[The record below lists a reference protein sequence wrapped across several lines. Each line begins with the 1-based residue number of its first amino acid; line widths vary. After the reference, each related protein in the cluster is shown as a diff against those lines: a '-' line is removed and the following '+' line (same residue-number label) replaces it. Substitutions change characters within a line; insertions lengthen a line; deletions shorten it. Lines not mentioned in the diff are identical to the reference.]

1 MNRNFGFALVAA
13 VMALG
18 ATSPA
23 LAHSHSARTCAC
35 RNPQSVQDNG
45 GLAAGQNG
53 PYYDTVSPYYDYVPG
68 QGVQPYWPSAAAL
81 GNSH

>member
-1 MNRNFGFALVAA
+1 MNRHFRFALAAA
-13 VMALG
+13 VVALG

-23 LAHSHSARTCAC
+23 LARSHSARTCTC
-35 RNPQSVQDNG
+35 GNPQSVQDNT
-45 GLAAGQNG
+45 GLAVGRNG

-68 QGVQPYWPSAAAL
+68 QGAQPYWPSAAAM